1 MLGDSGRSFV
11 VGFGENYPKQP
22 HHKAAACDSPPAE
35 CTWDTFNNVAQ
46 DNPHELL
53 GALVGGPK
61 DQGDTYQDL
70 RTDYITNEVT
80 LDYNAGFQGAV
91 AGLKANACGGSSSS
105 ESPST
110 SESTGVSTTT
120 DIPVTTTPAATNPT
134 TTSTAS
140 PVTTTSSSGGSGSC
154 SSEITNS
161 WANNVQGKLQI
172 TLPIDISDFT
182 IELVTDIPLTNIQVI
197 SYKLLHKTIMLK
209 I

>member
-22 HHKAAACDSPPAE
+22 HHKAAACDSPPAQ

-140 PVTTTSSSGGSGSC
+140 PVTTSSSGGSGSC

-172 TLPIDISDFT
+172 TLPNDISDFT

-197 SYKLLHKTIMLK
+197 SNMLLHKTIMLK